1 MLRGD
6 EVGLFWE
13 EEIKIKEPKLPISR
27 EPVILKP
34 YQAREPLKYELLTD
48 DELISY
54 KGSALIFDTETFKN
68 LFVIAF
74 KHLGSGH
81 ILPMTIPFEI
91 QKLEWIL
98 QNYVVIGFNSFK
110 YDLPLAWASTF
121 HDNITLKWISNILI
135 SGTWR
140 DQVARQFGFTIPR
153 TRHIDLIEVC
163 PLRGSLKLYGARLH
177 AKRIQDVPW
186 VDVQELEDWQIPIT
200 IDYCINDLDNTELL
214 FNNLDEQLALRQA
227 MSKEYKVDLLSRS
240 DAQIAEVVIGAE
252 IKKLRGGRLPPKRK
266 FQPGTVHHYKA
277 PPNLVFKTEYMQNVL
292 RTVEQA
298 EFTID
303 GLGYLSR
310 PKEINE
316 LKAVIGKATYR
327 MGIGGLHS
335 SEASVAHLADADH
348 ILVDRDVSGYYP
360 AITINTNL
368 YPKNLGPD
376 FLIVYKNLV
385 KRRLEAKRTK
395 NLAVSENLKVTV
407 NGTFGKT
414 GSPHSILYAPEVI
427 IQILLGGQLYLLM
440 IIESL
445 ELAGIEVVSANTDG
459 FVMRCPKHLEQT
471 MLDVIKDWEQKTGF
485 ETEETRYQAIYERDV
500 NAYLAIKDNGEVKGK
515 NIFYDPWRD
524 DENAKDRYWRFQK
537 NPTCQICVEAVE
549 KYIVDG
555 TPLLKT
561 IMPCRDITRFVAVKN
576 VSGGA
581 HWDGHYLGKV
591 VRWYYAKEVPHTINY
606 INSNRIVAD
615 SDGAKP
621 LMDLPDQF
629 PDDVDYGRYVQ
640 RCEDML
646 VEMAYKKTCPEDGQ
660 SPKLHGSQE
669 AL

>member
-13 EEIKIKEPKLPISR
+13 EEIKIKEPKLPVSR
-27 EPVILKP
+27 EPVVLKP
-34 YQAREPLKYELLTD
+34 YQAREPLKYDQLTD
-48 DELISY
+48 DDLIRY

-74 KHLGSGH
+74 KHLDSGH
-81 ILPMTIPFEI
+81 VLPMVAPFEI

-98 QNYVVIGFNSFK
+98 RNYVVIGFNSFK
-110 YDLPLAWASTF
+110 YDLPLAWASMV
-121 HDNITLKWISNILI
+121 HDCQTLKWISNVLI

-140 DQVARQFGFTIPR
+140 DQVARQYGFPIHR
-153 TRHIDLIEVC
+153 TRQIDLIEVC
-163 PLRGSLKLYGARLH
+163 PLRGSLKLYGARLN

-186 VDVQELEDWQIPIT
+186 ADQQKLEDWQIPIT
-200 IDYCINDLDNTELL
+200 IDYCINDLDNTELVYR
-214 FNNLDEQLALRQA
+214 NLDEQLGLRQA
-227 MSKEYKVDLLSRS
+227 MSKEYKVDLMSKS
-240 DAQIAEVVIGAE
+240 DAQIAEAVIGAE
-252 IKKLRGGRLPPKRK
+252 VRKLRGRLPAKRQFK
-266 FQPGTVHHYKA
+266 PGTVHHYKA
-277 PPNLVFKTEYMQNVL
+277 PDNLVFKTEYMQNILKV
-292 RTVEQA
+292 VESA

-316 LKAVIGKATYR
+316 LKVDIGKATYR

-335 SEASVAHLADADH
+335 SEASVAHVADESY
-348 ILVDRDVSGYYP
+348 ILVDRDVAGYYP

-368 YPKNLGPD
+368 YPKTLGPD
-376 FLIVYKNLV
+376 FLTVYKNLV
-385 KRRLEAKRTK
+385 ARRLEAKRAK
-395 NLAVSENLKVTV
+395 NQAVSENLKVTV

-445 ELAGIEVVSANTDG
+445 ELAGIEIVSANTDG
-459 FVMRCPKHLEQT
+459 FLMKCPKHLEQT

-485 ETEETRYQAIYERDV
+485 ETEETRYKAVYARDV

-515 NIFYDPWRD
+515 NIFYDPWRS

-549 KYIVDG
+549 KFIVDG
-555 TPLLKT
+555 TPLLVT

-576 VSGGA
+576 VTGGA

-591 VRWYYAKEVPHTINY
+591 VRWYYAKDVSHTINY

-621 LMDLPDQF
+621 LMDLPDEF
-629 PDDVDYGRYVQ
+629 PVDLDYGRYVQ

-646 VEMAYKKTCPEDGQ
+646 KEIAYVK
-660 SPKLHGSQE
+660 
-669 AL
+669 